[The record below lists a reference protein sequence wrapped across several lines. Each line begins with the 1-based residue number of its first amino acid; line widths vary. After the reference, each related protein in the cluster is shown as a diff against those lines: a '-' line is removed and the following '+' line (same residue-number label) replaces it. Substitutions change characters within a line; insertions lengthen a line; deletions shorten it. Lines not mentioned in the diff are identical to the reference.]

1 MACGTLTKG
10 RGLDCNRTAGGIKAV
25 FFGVYDEFDD
35 PISTTGIVQ
44 SAGEITDI
52 QMGGNDLYRYILPL
66 GTATVSEAITGST
79 ENGSIFYAPTV
90 TIMLNGLSKEDQNQI
105 KLLAA
110 TKVVI
115 FAQLNA
121 QLSGKDVII
130 GLGVTNGMNLNSGT
144 IDSGAA
150 FGDRNGYS
158 LTFTGM
164 EPLPFATVAPYTTE
178 PFDNY
183 AGLIMEHYRN
193 FIVSLVSSFSIFL
206 IFLREGWF
214 LATLFFFKLI
224 KNKVKQINNQ
234 LFYYIV
240 GKRNM
245 IQAITGTNLTAYLQT
260 EDNRINTSVAKS
272 KIRHL
277 FKFTNDMDKSIVYA
291 YASSE
296 VIENRYTEFDFLYD
310 ATPDIYTGLIDLK
323 PAGYWKYEVYEVSW
337 TGTVTISSGF
347 APATE
352 TDVLSPSASNK
363 GIVQG
368 SSD

>member
-10 RGLDCNRTAGGIKAV
+10 RGLDCNRTASGVKAV

-79 ENGSIFYAPTV
+79 ENGSLFFAPSI

-144 IDSGAA
+144 IDSGGA
-150 FGDRNGYS
+150 FGDRSGYS

-164 EPLPFATVAPYTTE
+164 EPLPFAIVAPYTTA
-178 PFDNY
+178 PFDN
-183 AGLIMEHYRN
+183 AAFTIN
-193 FIVSLVSSFSIFL
+193 DI
-206 IFLREGWF
+206 
-214 LATLFFFKLI
+214 I
-224 KNKVKQINNQ
+224 KV
-234 LFYYIV
+234 
-240 GKRNM
+240 
-245 IQAITGTNLTAYLQT
+245 
-260 EDNRINTSVAKS
+260 
-272 KIRHL
+272 
-277 FKFTNDMDKSIVYA
+277 
-291 YASSE
+291 
-296 VIENRYTEFDFLYD
+296 
-310 ATPDIYTGLIDLK
+310 
-323 PAGYWKYEVYEVSW
+323 
-337 TGTVTISSGF
+337 
-347 APATE
+347 
-352 TDVLSPSASNK
+352 
-363 GIVQG
+363 
-368 SSD
+368 

>member
-25 FFGVYDEFDD
+25 FFGVYDQFDD

-52 QMGGNDLYRYILPL
+52 EMGGNDLYRYILPL

-164 EPLPFATVAPYTTE
+164 EPLPFATVAPYTTV
-178 PFDNY
+178 PFDN
-183 AGLIMEHYRN
+183 AGFTIN
-193 FIVSLVSSFSIFL
+193 GAIV
-206 IFLREGWF
+206 
-214 LATLFFFKLI
+214 
-224 KNKVKQINNQ
+224 
-234 LFYYIV
+234 
-240 GKRNM
+240 
-245 IQAITGTNLTAYLQT
+245 
-260 EDNRINTSVAKS
+260 TS
-272 KIRHL
+272 
-277 FKFTNDMDKSIVYA
+277 
-291 YASSE
+291 
-296 VIENRYTEFDFLYD
+296 
-310 ATPDIYTGLIDLK
+310 
-323 PAGYWKYEVYEVSW
+323 
-337 TGTVTISSGF
+337 
-347 APATE
+347 
-352 TDVLSPSASNK
+352 
-363 GIVQG
+363 
-368 SSD
+368 

>member
-10 RGLDCNRTAGGIKAV
+10 RGLDCNRTASGVKAV

-52 QMGGNDLYRYILPL
+52 EMGGNDLYRYILPL

-164 EPLPFATVAPYTTE
+164 EPLPFATVAPYTTV
-178 PFDNY
+178 PFDNMH
-183 AGLIMEHYRN
+183 LLLMHYKV
-193 FIVSLVSSFSIFL
+193 IVSLVSSFSIFL
-206 IFLREGWF
+206 IFLREEWF
-214 LATLFFFKLI
+214 FSHSFLF
-224 KNKVKQINNQ
+224 
-234 LFYYIV
+234 
-240 GKRNM
+240 
-245 IQAITGTNLTAYLQT
+245 
-260 EDNRINTSVAKS
+260 
-272 KIRHL
+272 
-277 FKFTNDMDKSIVYA
+277 
-291 YASSE
+291 
-296 VIENRYTEFDFLYD
+296 
-310 ATPDIYTGLIDLK
+310 
-323 PAGYWKYEVYEVSW
+323 
-337 TGTVTISSGF
+337 
-347 APATE
+347 
-352 TDVLSPSASNK
+352 
-363 GIVQG
+363 
-368 SSD
+368 

>member
-10 RGLDCNRTAGGIKAV
+10 RGLDCNRTAGGIKAY
-25 FFGVYDEFDD
+25 FLVYM
-35 PISTTGIVQ
+35 TNLMTL
-44 SAGEITDI
+44 SAQLVLFNLLVKLQILKWA
-52 QMGGNDLYRYILPL
+52 GNDLYRYILPL

-164 EPLPFATVAPYTTE
+164 EPLPFATVAPYTTV
-178 PFDNY
+178 PFDN
-183 AGLIMEHYRN
+183 AA
-193 FIVSLVSSFSIFL
+193 F
-206 IFLREGWF
+206 
-214 LATLFFFKLI
+214 T
-224 KNKVKQINNQ
+224 INA
-234 LFYYIV
+234 V
-240 GKRNM
+240 V
-245 IQAITGTNLTAYLQT
+245 
-260 EDNRINTSVAKS
+260 TS
-272 KIRHL
+272 
-277 FKFTNDMDKSIVYA
+277 
-291 YASSE
+291 
-296 VIENRYTEFDFLYD
+296 
-310 ATPDIYTGLIDLK
+310 
-323 PAGYWKYEVYEVSW
+323 
-337 TGTVTISSGF
+337 
-347 APATE
+347 
-352 TDVLSPSASNK
+352 
-363 GIVQG
+363 
-368 SSD
+368 

>member
-1 MACGTLTKG
+1 MTNLT
-10 RGLDCNRTAGGIKAV
+10 
-25 FFGVYDEFDD
+25 D

-90 TIMLNGLSKEDQNQI
+90 TIMLNGLSKADQNQI

-164 EPLPFATVAPYTTE
+164 EPLPFATVDPYTTE
-178 PFDNY
+178 PFDN
-183 AGLIMEHYRN
+183 AAFAIN
-193 FIVSLVSSFSIFL
+193 DI
-206 IFLREGWF
+206 
-214 LATLFFFKLI
+214 I
-224 KNKVKQINNQ
+224 KV
-234 LFYYIV
+234 
-240 GKRNM
+240 
-245 IQAITGTNLTAYLQT
+245 
-260 EDNRINTSVAKS
+260 
-272 KIRHL
+272 
-277 FKFTNDMDKSIVYA
+277 
-291 YASSE
+291 
-296 VIENRYTEFDFLYD
+296 
-310 ATPDIYTGLIDLK
+310 
-323 PAGYWKYEVYEVSW
+323 
-337 TGTVTISSGF
+337 
-347 APATE
+347 
-352 TDVLSPSASNK
+352 
-363 GIVQG
+363 
-368 SSD
+368 

>member
-10 RGLDCNRTAGGIKAV
+10 RGLDCNRTAGGIKAI

-52 QMGGNDLYRYILPL
+52 EMGGNDLYRYILPL

-164 EPLPFATVAPYTTE
+164 EPLPFATVAPYTTA
-178 PFDNY
+178 PFDNAAFNY
-183 AGLIMEHYRN
+183 GCNRN

-206 IFLREGWF
+206 IFLREEWF
-214 LATLFFFKLI
+214 FSHSFLF
-224 KNKVKQINNQ
+224 
-234 LFYYIV
+234 
-240 GKRNM
+240 
-245 IQAITGTNLTAYLQT
+245 
-260 EDNRINTSVAKS
+260 
-272 KIRHL
+272 
-277 FKFTNDMDKSIVYA
+277 
-291 YASSE
+291 
-296 VIENRYTEFDFLYD
+296 
-310 ATPDIYTGLIDLK
+310 
-323 PAGYWKYEVYEVSW
+323 
-337 TGTVTISSGF
+337 
-347 APATE
+347 
-352 TDVLSPSASNK
+352 
-363 GIVQG
+363 
-368 SSD
+368 

>member
-10 RGLDCNRTAGGIKAV
+10 RGLDCNRTAGGIKAI
-25 FFGVYDEFDD
+25 FFGVYDEFTD

-90 TIMLNGLSKEDQNQI
+90 TIMLNGLSKADQNQI

-121 QLSGKDVII
+121 QLAGIDVII

-164 EPLPFATVAPYTTE
+164 EPLPFATLDPYTTE
-178 PFDNY
+178 PFDNF
-183 AGLIMEHYRN
+183 AGIN
-193 FIVSLVSSFSIFL
+193 DII
-206 IFLREGWF
+206 
-214 LATLFFFKLI
+214 KL
-224 KNKVKQINNQ
+224 
-234 LFYYIV
+234 
-240 GKRNM
+240 
-245 IQAITGTNLTAYLQT
+245 
-260 EDNRINTSVAKS
+260 
-272 KIRHL
+272 
-277 FKFTNDMDKSIVYA
+277 
-291 YASSE
+291 
-296 VIENRYTEFDFLYD
+296 
-310 ATPDIYTGLIDLK
+310 
-323 PAGYWKYEVYEVSW
+323 
-337 TGTVTISSGF
+337 
-347 APATE
+347 
-352 TDVLSPSASNK
+352 
-363 GIVQG
+363 
-368 SSD
+368 

>member
-10 RGLDCNRTAGGIKAV
+10 RNLDCNRTAGGVKAIY
-25 FFGVYDEFDD
+25 FGVYDEFDD

-52 QMGGNDLYRYILPL
+52 EMPGNDLYRYILPL

-90 TIMLNGLSKEDQNQI
+90 TIMLNGLSKADQNQI

-150 FGDRNGYS
+150 FGDRNGYN

-178 PFDNY
+178 PFDN
-183 AGLIMEHYRN
+183 AAFNIN
-193 FIVSLVSSFSIFL
+193 DI
-206 IFLREGWF
+206 
-214 LATLFFFKLI
+214 I
-224 KNKVKQINNQ
+224 KV
-234 LFYYIV
+234 
-240 GKRNM
+240 
-245 IQAITGTNLTAYLQT
+245 
-260 EDNRINTSVAKS
+260 
-272 KIRHL
+272 
-277 FKFTNDMDKSIVYA
+277 
-291 YASSE
+291 
-296 VIENRYTEFDFLYD
+296 
-310 ATPDIYTGLIDLK
+310 
-323 PAGYWKYEVYEVSW
+323 
-337 TGTVTISSGF
+337 
-347 APATE
+347 
-352 TDVLSPSASNK
+352 
-363 GIVQG
+363 
-368 SSD
+368 

>member
-10 RGLDCNRTAGGIKAV
+10 RGLDCNRTASGVKAV

-144 IDSGAA
+144 IDSGGA
-150 FGDRNGYS
+150 FGDRSGYS

-164 EPLPFATVAPYTTE
+164 EPLPFATVAPYTTA
-178 PFDNY
+178 PFDN
-183 AGLIMEHYRN
+183 AAFVLM
-193 FIVSLVSSFSIFL
+193 
-206 IFLREGWF
+206 
-214 LATLFFFKLI
+214 TL
-224 KNKVKQINNQ
+224 
-234 LFYYIV
+234 
-240 GKRNM
+240 
-245 IQAITGTNLTAYLQT
+245 
-260 EDNRINTSVAKS
+260 S
-272 KIRHL
+272 KY
-277 FKFTNDMDKSIVYA
+277 S
-291 YASSE
+291 
-296 VIENRYTEFDFLYD
+296 
-310 ATPDIYTGLIDLK
+310 
-323 PAGYWKYEVYEVSW
+323 
-337 TGTVTISSGF
+337 
-347 APATE
+347 
-352 TDVLSPSASNK
+352 
-363 GIVQG
+363 
-368 SSD
+368 

>member
-10 RGLDCNRTAGGIKAV
+10 RGLDCNRTASGVKAI
-25 FFGVYDEFDD
+25 FFGVYDQFDD

-52 QMGGNDLYRYILPL
+52 EMAGNDLYRYILPL

-164 EPLPFATVAPYTTE
+164 EPLPFATVAPYTTV
-178 PFDNY
+178 PFDN
-183 AGLIMEHYRN
+183 AAFTINDNRN

-206 IFLREGWF
+206 IFLREEWF
-214 LATLFFFKLI
+214 FSHSFLF
-224 KNKVKQINNQ
+224 
-234 LFYYIV
+234 
-240 GKRNM
+240 
-245 IQAITGTNLTAYLQT
+245 
-260 EDNRINTSVAKS
+260 
-272 KIRHL
+272 
-277 FKFTNDMDKSIVYA
+277 
-291 YASSE
+291 
-296 VIENRYTEFDFLYD
+296 
-310 ATPDIYTGLIDLK
+310 
-323 PAGYWKYEVYEVSW
+323 
-337 TGTVTISSGF
+337 
-347 APATE
+347 
-352 TDVLSPSASNK
+352 
-363 GIVQG
+363 
-368 SSD
+368 

>member
-1 MACGTLTKG
+1 
-10 RGLDCNRTAGGIKAV
+10 
-25 FFGVYDEFDD
+25 
-35 PISTTGIVQ
+35 
-44 SAGEITDI
+44 
-52 QMGGNDLYRYILPL
+52 MGGNDLYRYILPL

-79 ENGSIFYAPTV
+79 ENGSLFYTPTV

-164 EPLPFATVAPYTTE
+164 EPLPFATVAPYTTD
-178 PFDNY
+178 PFDN
-183 AGLIMEHYRN
+183 AAFTIN
-193 FIVSLVSSFSIFL
+193 DIVKVIVSLVSSFSIFL
-206 IFLREGWF
+206 IFLREEWF
-214 LATLFFFKLI
+214 LATLFFFKLV

-245 IQAITGTNLTAYLQT
+245 IQAITGTNFKVFLQT
-260 EDNRINTSVAKS
+260 EDNRIDTSVAKTQ
-272 KIRHL
+272 IRHL
-277 FKFTNDMDKSIVYA
+277 FKFTNDMDKSIVYS
-291 YASSE
+291 YATNQN
-296 VIENRYTEFDFLYD
+296 IENRYTYFSFLYN
-310 ATPDIYTGLIDLK
+310 ATPDIYLGRVDLK

-352 TDVLSPSASNK
+352 TDVLSPAASNK
-363 GIVQG
+363 GVVQG
-368 SSD
+368 LVTKGKMYVADASGTAQVQYTPYVEPTTTNYIYYGQ